1 MFTQHKTQEQGATFN
16 IVKVYHSRTD
26 LTSCTTPDSVDA
38 TMRTI
43 SESWFEQPQ
52 PLYWSGLLSEA
63 SIPVAVRLP
72 AGCRHVASV
81 TVVRSVLCLHFYEST
96 AREL

>member
-1 MFTQHKTQEQGATFN
+1 MTFENVHSAQDSRSELARQKQGATFN
-16 IVKVYHSRTD
+16 IVKVCHSRTD

-63 SIPVAVRLP
+63 SIPVAGVPDMLIER
-72 AGCRHVASV
+72 R
-81 TVVRSVLCLHFYEST
+81 TV
-96 AREL
+96 